1 LPIELSKQRDDL
13 KAKAK
18 TQKRRLKNIK
28 ERQNLLEPALKGIMQ
43 HTKSDKQ
50 VLAKFKQS
58 HFPTVIEFL
67 NSSNK
72 GEEATNHLESLEIP
86 SLIASLKKDSEKIHS
101 HNSQKFYLFKHN
113 KTPLYSHCKRLVE
126 SWLQH

>member
-1 LPIELSKQRDDL
+1 
-13 KAKAK
+13 
-18 TQKRRLKNIK
+18 
-28 ERQNLLEPALKGIMQ
+28 MQ

-86 SLIASLKKDSEKIHS
+86 SLIASLKKIQKRFIRTTAK
-101 HNSQKFYLFKHN
+101 NSIYSNTTKLHCTRIAKDWWKVGYST
-113 KTPLYSHCKRLVE
+113 KT
-126 SWLQH
+126 Q